1 MQLYLGVLIFSF
13 LTTAILIVPFIDFLY
28 KKKLTAGDERK
39 EVRKMATAELAA
51 IRAKQAL
58 KAGTP
63 TGLGVLLVV
72 VITVLFGLL
81 FPLLKLPRIT
91 MNLLSGFPLQKELM
105 VIFVTFVGFG
115 LIGLYD
121 DLIKIMG
128 LSRTG
133 FFGLRRWHKFALQWG
148 VALISGGILYFGL
161 NINIVNIP
169 LLGVFTIGWAY
180 LPLAAFLI
188 VAFANAFDI
197 TSGLDGLG
205 EGLLMIC
212 LMAFWLIS
220 VTQLDNVLSLFIA
233 VWVGSLIAG
242 IYFTVN
248 PARAFLGNAS
258 GMAFGATLALVGLL
272 SGKMVVLLIIGGAFL
287 IDGGSS
293 LLQIISKNVFHR
305 RIFPIA
311 PLHHWLEIIGWEEPK
326 IVARAWLVGL
336 VLAIFG
342 IWLAAL

>member
-13 LTTAILIVPFIDFLY
+13 IITAVLIIPFIDFLY
-28 KKKLTAGDERK
+28 RKKLTAKDETK
-39 EVRKMATAELAA
+39 EVRKMATAELAT
-51 IRAKQAL
+51 IRAKQSL

-63 TGLGVLLVV
+63 TGLGVLLVL
-72 VITVLFGLL
+72 VISTLFGLL
-81 FPLLKLPRIT
+81 FPLLKLPRVT
-91 MNLLSGFPLQKELM
+91 MNLLSGYPLEKELL

-121 DLIKIMG
+121 DLIKIIG

-133 FFGLRRWHKFALQWG
+133 FFGLRRWYKFGLQFL

-161 NINIVNIP
+161 DINIVNIP
-169 LLGVFTIGWAY
+169 LVGVFHLGWLY
-180 LPLAAFLI
+180 LPLAAFLM
-188 VAFANAFDI
+188 VTFANAFDI

-212 LMAFWLIS
+212 LLAFWLIS
-220 VTQLDNVLSLFIA
+220 ATQLDNILSLFLSIWLGA
-233 VWVGSLIAG
+233 LIAG
-242 IYFTVN
+242 VYFTVN

-272 SGKMVVLLIIGGAFL
+272 SGKMVALLIIGGVFL
-287 IDGGSS
+287 VDGGSS
-293 LLQIISKNVFHR
+293 LLQIIAKHMFHR

-311 PLHHWLEIIGWEEPK
+311 PVHHWLEIVGWEEPK
-326 IVARAWLVGL
+326 IVARAWLLGL

-342 IWLAAL
+342 VWLAAL